1 MAAQDFKGEN
11 IRLDGAA
18 AMDRVL
24 REMPKKV
31 ARKALNNAVLA
42 GAGVIRKAALANLGG
57 VGGRR
62 AIVTANVR
70 ASEHSITRRVGIH
83 KDRWY
88 LSFREFGT
96 KPHIIRN
103 KSRSDAKL
111 LANPETGQIFGS
123 VVEHP
128 GQRQR
133 PFLRPAFDGNAIK
146 AIDVI
151 GKRLGDNIEKEATKL
166 AGRFSKSGLGVK
178 RGRR

>member
-1 MAAQDFKGEN
+1 MAARDFKGAN

-24 REMPKKV
+24 RELPKKV

-42 GAGVIRKAALANLGG
+42 GAGVIRKAALANLNG

-70 ASEHSITRRVGIH
+70 QSEFAVTRRVGIH
-83 KDRWY
+83 KDKWY
-88 LSFREFGT
+88 LTFREFGT
-96 KPHIIRN
+96 AAHIIRN
-103 KSRSDAKL
+103 KSRSDAKV
-111 LANPETGQIFGS
+111 LASRKTGEVFGP

-133 PFLRPAFDGNAIK
+133 PFLRPAFDNNAVK
-146 AIDVI
+146 AIDAI

-166 AGRFSKSGLGVK
+166 AGKFSKSGLGVK